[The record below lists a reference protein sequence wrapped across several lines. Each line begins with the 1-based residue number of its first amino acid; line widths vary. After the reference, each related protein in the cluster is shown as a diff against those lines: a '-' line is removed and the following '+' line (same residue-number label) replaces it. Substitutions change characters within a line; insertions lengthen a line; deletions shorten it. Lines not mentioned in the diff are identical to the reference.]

1 MNRSVYLQGGNWMS
15 RHAVAGLVMVSFVL
29 LTVACLGGANKSL
42 VGEPAPAF
50 AVQYQTR
57 TVTLDDLKG
66 TVVVVIF
73 WSST

>member
-1 MNRSVYLQGGNWMS
+1 MS
-15 RHAVAGLVMVSFVL
+15 RRAVLGLALASLVL
-29 LTVACLGGANKSL
+29 LTVACLGGSTKSL

-50 AVQYQTR
+50 AVQYRTR

-66 TVVVVIF
+66 NVVVVNF